1 MTVTFGREG
10 GDKIFEEKKK
20 FGAHLDV
27 VTNLVPFELGRETIL
42 ATSSEDCLIKLWN
55 IGKISK
61 EEHP

>member
-1 MTVTFGREG
+1 MTVTFGKEV

-42 ATSSEDCLIKLWN
+42 ATSS
-55 IGKISK
+55 
-61 EEHP
+61 